1 MIILIADDENLVR
14 LGLKKIIKDMD
25 LENIE
30 IMESRNGREML
41 DVCRNMAPDLAF
53 VDIKM
58 PLLNGLEAIEAA
70 KEFCP
75 DTAWVMLTGFAEFKL
90 AQNAIS
96 LGVKNYLLKPLEA
109 DAIQQILL
117 DVQSTIR
124 QKHIDS
130 NHLFELQI
138 SHLFN
143 SPEINCDCSSFPL
156 PSEQIYTA
164 VHFYE
169 SDITGRNSSGS
180 PYKTMLPK
188 LRQWLSLWRSPDD
201 YFALFCLQ
209 SGLLCLVLRASS
221 ARTRRVFSHLSE
233 PRMLELLPDTSI
245 LYCQSRQGI
254 HDLFEQN
261 TFLQDHL
268 PMTLYMQ
275 KGIPHAAD
283 EFRLILRKH
292 NALSFSVTLDKMM
305 QAYVEKDEIRYQKY
319 LEKLRNMNGGKE
331 LFAEFFSPIIN
342 NLSQTLNL
350 NCPAP
355 DFADFCLQLHYQSKN
370 MYENA
375 AVIQPNIIEQVK
387 NYIEI
392 NYANDVSIISLGE
405 TFSLSPT
412 YLSKI
417 FHEKVHTKL
426 IDYIMEVRI
435 QNAKRLMTENP
446 DILIKNVALL
456 VGYYST
462 RHFKDIF
469 LKQTGMLPS
478 EFQKQLKGK
487 PQAPT

>member
-14 LGLKKIIKDMD
+14 LGLKKIIKDTD

-30 IMESRNGREML
+30 ILEARNGREML
-41 DVCRNMAPDLAF
+41 EVCRGTAPDLAF

-70 KEFCP
+70 KEFCS
-75 DTAWVMLTGFAEFKL
+75 DTTWVMLTGFSEFKF

-96 LGVKNYLLKPLEA
+96 LGVKNYLLKPLES

-117 DVQSTIR
+117 DVQSTVR

-130 NHLFELQI
+130 NHLFELQV

-143 SPEINCDCSSFPL
+143 SPETTHDSKLFALSDGQL
-156 PSEQIYTA
+156 YTA
-164 VHFYE
+164 VLFCE
-169 SDITGRNSSGS
+169 NNISVQNSGDSL
-180 PYKTMLPK
+180 YKTMLPG
-188 LRQWLSLWRSPDD
+188 LRQWLSSWRTSED

-209 SGLLCLVLRASS
+209 SGLLCLILRASS
-221 ARTRRVFSHLSE
+221 PQTRRVFSHLSK
-233 PRMLELLPDTSI
+233 PDMLDSLQNVSI
-245 LYCQSRQGI
+245 LYCRSSQGI
-254 HDLFEQN
+254 HDLFDQGV
-261 TFLQDHL
+261 FLQDHL
-268 PMTLYMQ
+268 PMTLYLQ
-275 KGIPHAAD
+275 KGIPHAAE
-283 EFRLILRKH
+283 EFRLLLPKH
-292 NALSFSVTLDKMM
+292 NALSFARTLDKMI
-305 QAYVEKDEIRYQKY
+305 QAYMEKDEIRYQKY
-319 LEKLRNMNGGKE
+319 LEKLRNMDGGEE
-331 LFAEFFSPIIN
+331 LFAEFFSPITN
-342 NLSQTLNL
+342 NLSSIFESDCST
-350 NCPAP
+350 P
-355 DFADFCLQLHYQSKN
+355 DYAAFCHRLHRQSKN

-375 AVIQPNIIEQVK
+375 AVIQPDMIEQVK

-405 TFSLSPT
+405 TFSLAPT

-417 FHEKVHTKL
+417 FHEKVGAKL
-426 IDYIMEVRI
+426 IDYVMEVRI

-478 EFQKQLKGK
+478 EFQKQLKKK
-487 PQAPT
+487 PEMPT

>member
-14 LGLKKIIKDMD
+14 LGLKKIIKDTNM
-25 LENIE
+25 ENIE
-30 IMESRNGREML
+30 ILEARNGREML
-41 DVCRNMAPDLAF
+41 EVCRGMAPDLAF

-58 PLLNGLEAIEAA
+58 PLLSGLEAIEAA

-75 DTAWVMLTGFAEFKL
+75 DTTWVMLTGFSEFKY

-96 LGVKNYLLKPLEA
+96 LGVKDYLLKPLES
-109 DAIQQILL
+109 DAIQQLL
-117 DVQSTIR
+117 LEVQSTVQ

-143 SPEINCDCSSFPL
+143 SPETTRDSNLFDLSSGQL
-156 PSEQIYTA
+156 YTA

-169 SDITGRNSSGS
+169 SDISGQSSAGS
-180 PYKTMLPK
+180 LYKTMLPE
-188 LRQWLSLWRSPDD
+188 LRQWLSAWRSSGD

-209 SGLLCLVLRASS
+209 SGLLCLTLRASS
-221 ARTRRVFSHLSE
+221 SQTRRVFSHLSK
-233 PRMLELLPDTSI
+233 PDVLKTLQDTSI
-245 LYCQSRQGI
+245 LYCQSSQSIR
-254 HDLFEQN
+254 DLFDRSS
-261 TFLQDHL
+261 FLQDHL
-268 PMTLYMQ
+268 PMTLYLD
-275 KGIPHAAD
+275 KGVPHAEK
-283 EFRLILRKH
+283 EFSLLLQKQ
-292 NALSFSVTLDKMM
+292 NALAFSRTLDKLM
-305 QAYVEKDEIRYQKY
+305 QAYLEKDEIRYQKY
-319 LEKLRNMNGGKE
+319 LERLRNMEGGKE
-331 LFAEFFSPIIN
+331 LFTEFSSPITN
-342 NLSQTLNL
+342 NISMTLEL
-350 NCPAP
+350 ECSAS
-355 DFADFCLQLHYQSKN
+355 DYEAFCILLHSQSKN
-370 MYENA
+370 MYQNS
-375 AVIQPNIIEQVK
+375 AVIQPDVIEQVK

-405 TFSLSPT
+405 TFSLAPT

-417 FHEKVHTKL
+417 FHEKVGTKL
-426 IDYIMEVRI
+426 IDYVMEVRI

-478 EFQKQLKGK
+478 EFQKQLKRK
-487 PQAPT
+487 PEVST

>member
-14 LGLKKIIKDMD
+14 LGLKKIIKYME
-25 LENIE
+25 LESIE
-30 IMESRNGREML
+30 ILEAKNGREML
-41 DVCRNMAPDLAF
+41 EVCRSMSPDLAF

-75 DTAWVMLTGFAEFKL
+75 DTTWIMLTGFSEFKF
-90 AQNAIS
+90 AQSAIS
-96 LGVKNYLLKPLEA
+96 LGVKNYLLKPLES

-117 DVQSTIR
+117 DVQSQVR

-130 NHLFELQI
+130 NHLFELQV

-143 SPEINCDCSSFPL
+143 SPETTRYSSLFNL
-156 PSEQIYTA
+156 SSEQLYTA
-164 VHFYE
+164 IHFYE
-169 SDITGRNSSGS
+169 SDMTSQSSSGS
-180 PYKTMLPK
+180 LYKTMLPE
-188 LRQWLSLWRSPDD
+188 LRQWLVLWRSPED

-221 ARTRRVFSHLSE
+221 SQTRRVFSHLSK
-233 PRMLELLPDTSI
+233 PELHKSLQDTSI

-254 HDLFEQN
+254 QDLFDQN
-261 TFLQDHL
+261 VFLQDHL
-268 PMTLYMQ
+268 SMTLYMQ
-275 KGIPHAAD
+275 KGIPHAAE
-283 EFRLILRKH
+283 EFHLILQKQ
-292 NALSFSVTLDKMM
+292 NAFSFSGTLDKMM

-331 LFAEFFSPIIN
+331 LFAEFFSSIID
-342 NLSQTLNL
+342 NLSQTLKL
-350 NCPAP
+350 DLLSP
-355 DFADFCLQLHYQSKN
+355 DYANFCHQLHSQIKN

-375 AVIQPNIIEQVK
+375 AVIQPDIIEQVK
-387 NYIEI
+387 NYIEV

-405 TFSLSPT
+405 TFSLAPT

-417 FHEKVHTKL
+417 FHEKVGTKL
-426 IDYIMEVRI
+426 IDYVMEIRI
-435 QNAKRLMTENP
+435 QNAKRLITENP
-446 DILIKNVALL
+446 DILIKNAALL

-478 EFQKQLKGK
+478 EFQKKLKGK
-487 PQAPT
+487 PQMPT

>member
-14 LGLKKIIKDMD
+14 LGLKKIIKDME

-30 IMESRNGREML
+30 IMEARNGREML
-41 DVCRNMAPDLAF
+41 EACRNMAPDLAF

-75 DTAWVMLTGFAEFKL
+75 DTAWILLTGFSEFKF
-90 AQNAIS
+90 AQSAIS

-117 DVQSTIR
+117 DVRSTVR
-124 QKHIDS
+124 QKQIDS
-130 NHLFELQI
+130 NHLFELQV

-143 SPEINCDCSSFPL
+143 SPETTHDSSLLSL
-156 PSEQIYTA
+156 PSGQIYTA

-169 SDITGRNSSGS
+169 SDITGRSGS
-180 PYKTMLPK
+180 ASLYKTMLPE

-209 SGLLCLVLRASS
+209 SGLLCLVLRASP
-221 ARTRRVFSHLSE
+221 ARTRRIFSHLSE
-233 PRMLELLPDTSI
+233 PGMAESLQDTSI
-245 LYCQSRQGI
+245 LYCQSSRGI

-268 PMTLYMQ
+268 PMTLYMPR
-275 KGIPHAAD
+275 GVPHAAD
-283 EFRLILRKH
+283 EFRRILQKQ
-292 NALSFSVTLDKMM
+292 NAFSFSRTLDKMV

-319 LEKLRNMNGGKE
+319 LEKLRNMDGGE
-331 LFAEFFSPIIN
+331 ALFAEFFSPVTS
-342 NLSQTLNL
+342 NLSQTLGL
-350 NCPAP
+350 DCSSS
-355 DFADFCLQLHYQSKN
+355 DYEDFCRRLHAQSKK
-370 MYENA
+370 MYEST
-375 AVIQPNIIEQVK
+375 AVIQPDIIEQVK

-405 TFSLSPT
+405 TFSLAPT

-417 FHEKVHTKL
+417 FHEKVGTKL
-426 IDYIMEVRI
+426 IDYVMEVRI

-446 DILIKNVALL
+446 DILVKNVALL

-487 PQAPT
+487 PQAST

>member
-14 LGLKKIIKDMD
+14 LGLKKIIKDMY

-30 IMESRNGREML
+30 ILEAKNGREML
-41 DVCRNMAPDLAF
+41 EVCRSMAPDLAF

-70 KEFCP
+70 KDLCP
-75 DTAWVMLTGFAEFKL
+75 DTTWIILTGFSEFKF

-96 LGVKNYLLKPLEA
+96 LGVKNYLLKPLES

-117 DVQSTIR
+117 DVQSSVR

-130 NHLFELQI
+130 NHLFELQV

-143 SPEINCDCSSFPL
+143 SPETTHNSSLFDL
-156 PSEQIYTA
+156 PSEQLYTA
-164 VHFYE
+164 IHFYE
-169 SDITGRNSSGS
+169 NDFTGQSSPDS
-180 PYKTMLPK
+180 LYKTMLPE
-188 LRQWLSLWRSPDD
+188 LRQWLALWRSPEE

-209 SGLLCLVLRASS
+209 SGLLCLVLRASP
-221 ARTRRVFSHLSE
+221 ARTRRVFNHLST
-233 PRMLELLPDTSI
+233 PDMLKLLQNTSI
-245 LYCQSRQGI
+245 LYCQSNQGI
-254 HDLFEQN
+254 HDLFDQN
-261 TFLQDHL
+261 AFLQDHL
-268 PMTLYMQ
+268 PMALYMK
-275 KGIPHAAD
+275 KGIPHATE
-283 EFRLILRKH
+283 EFHLILQRQ
-292 NALSFSVTLDKMM
+292 NAFPFSRTLDKIM

-319 LEKLRNMNGGKE
+319 LEKLRNMDGGKE
-331 LFAEFFSPIIN
+331 LLAEFFSPIID
-342 NLSQTLNL
+342 NLSQMLEL
-350 NCPAP
+350 GCPSP
-355 DFADFCLQLHYQSKN
+355 DYADFCRQLHHLSKN

-375 AVIQPNIIEQVK
+375 AIIQPNIIEQVK

-405 TFSLSPT
+405 TFSLAPT

-417 FHEKVHTKL
+417 FHEKVGTKL
-426 IDYIMEVRI
+426 IDYVMEVRV

>member
-14 LGLKKIIKDMD
+14 LGLKKIIKDTD
-25 LENIE
+25 LDNIE
-30 IMESRNGREML
+30 IMEAKNGKEML
-41 DVCRNMAPDLAF
+41 EVCRRMSPDLAF

-75 DTAWVMLTGFAEFKL
+75 DTTWILLTGFSEFKY
-90 AQNAIS
+90 AQSAIS

-109 DAIQQILL
+109 EAIQQILME
-117 DVQSTIR
+117 VQSSVC

-130 NHLFELQI
+130 NHLFELHV

-143 SPEINCDCSSFPL
+143 SPETTRDSSLFDL
-156 PSEQIYTA
+156 PCGQLYTA
-164 VHFYE
+164 IHFYE
-169 SDITGRNSSGS
+169 NAITVQGNSE
-180 PYKTMLPK
+180 PLHKTMLPEF
-188 LRQWLSLWRSPDD
+188 RQWLSLWRSPED
-201 YFALFCLQ
+201 YFALFYLQ
-209 SGLLCLVLRASS
+209 SGLLCLVLCASF
-221 ARTRRVFSHLSE
+221 AQTRRVFNHLSK
-233 PRMLELLPDTSI
+233 PGLLELLQDTSI
-245 LYCQSRQGI
+245 LYCQSNQGI
-254 HDLFEQN
+254 HDLFDQN
-261 TFLQDHL
+261 VFLQDHL
-268 PMTLYMQ
+268 SMTLYMQ
-275 KGIPHAAD
+275 KGIPHAAE
-283 EFRLILRKH
+283 EFHLILQKQ
-292 NALSFSVTLDKMM
+292 NAFSFSSTLDKMI

-319 LEKLRNMNGGKE
+319 LEKLRNMHGGKE
-331 LFAEFFSPIIN
+331 LFAEFFSTIID

-350 NCPAP
+350 NCASP
-355 DFADFCLQLHYQSKN
+355 DYADFCTQLHHQTKN

-375 AVIQPNIIEQVK
+375 ALIQPDIIEQVK

-405 TFSLSPT
+405 TFSLAPT

-417 FHEKVHTKL
+417 FHEKVGTKL
-426 IDYIMEVRI
+426 IDYVMEVRI

-446 DILIKNVALL
+446 DILIKNAALL

>member
-14 LGLKKIIKDMD
+14 LGLKKIIKDTY

-30 IMESRNGREML
+30 ILEAKNGREML
-41 DVCRNMAPDLAF
+41 EVCRNMAPDLAF

-70 KEFCP
+70 KGFCP
-75 DTAWVMLTGFAEFKL
+75 DTTWIILSGFSEFKF

-96 LGVKNYLLKPLEA
+96 LGVKNYLLKPLES

-117 DVQSTIR
+117 DAQSTVR

-130 NHLFELQI
+130 NHLFELQV

-143 SPEINCDCSSFPL
+143 SPETTRSSSLFDL
-156 PSEQIYTA
+156 PSEQLYTA
-164 VHFYE
+164 IHFYE
-169 SDITGRNSSGS
+169 SDFTSQTSSDS
-180 PYKTMLPK
+180 LYKSMLPE
-188 LRQWLSLWRSPDD
+188 LRQWLSLWRSPED

-209 SGLLCLVLRASS
+209 SGLLCLVLRASPT
-221 ARTRRVFSHLSE
+221 RTRRVFNHLSK
-233 PRMLELLPDTSI
+233 PGMLHPLQDTSI
-245 LYCQSRQGI
+245 LYCQSTQGI
-254 HDLFEQN
+254 SELFDQN
-261 TFLQDHL
+261 TFLQEHL
-268 PMTLYMQ
+268 PMALYMQ
-275 KGIPHAAD
+275 KGIPHAIE
-283 EFRLILRKH
+283 EFHLILQKQ
-292 NALSFSVTLDKMM
+292 NAFPFSQTLDKIM

-319 LEKLRNMNGGKE
+319 LEKLRNMDGGKE
-331 LFAEFFSPIIN
+331 LFAEFFSPIID
-342 NLSQTLNL
+342 NLSQTLEL
-350 NCPAP
+350 DCSTP
-355 DFADFCLQLHYQSKN
+355 DYADFCRQLHRQSKN

-375 AVIQPNIIEQVK
+375 AIIQPNIIEQVK

-405 TFSLSPT
+405 TFSLAPT

-417 FHEKVHTKL
+417 FHEKVGTKL
-426 IDYIMEVRI
+426 IDYVMEVRI

-478 EFQKQLKGK
+478 EFQKVLKGK